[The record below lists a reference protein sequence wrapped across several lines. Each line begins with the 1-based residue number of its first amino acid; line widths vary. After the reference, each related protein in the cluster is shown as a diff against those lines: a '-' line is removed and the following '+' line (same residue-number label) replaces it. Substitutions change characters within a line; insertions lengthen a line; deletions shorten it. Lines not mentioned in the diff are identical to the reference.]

1 MRLQE
6 LNFENLISEK
16 RRIITYGKDGNS
28 VIKPYRTVYCM
39 EQITHVQEH
48 KNLYLEYIEGRS
60 NIYEVMGNVLS
71 HCLYVPSNIF
81 LEKLIEFLTTPRR
94 LDMFRNAEKVFLKTL
109 ETLESNNIFIG
120 NVYIEICVEIGELEL
135 AEHYRKYRE
144 AYLEK
149 QEKVKERDT
158 V

>member
-6 LNFENLISEK
+6 LNFKNMKSEK
-16 RRIITYGKDGNS
+16 RRIITYGGDGNS

-39 EQITHVQEH
+39 EQITHVPEH

-60 NIYEVMGNVLS
+60 NIYEVMGSVLS
-71 HCLYVPSNIF
+71 HRYYVPSNIF
-81 LEKLIEFLTTPRR
+81 LEKLIEFLTTPRC